1 MSRERRSFARLYVG
15 VEANYKQKESDDRG
29 RTVLVQDISL
39 SGVRFISNEVLDEN
53 TELNFTLNIPDILVP
68 LSATGIV
75 VWQKKFS
82 DSFYDTGIDF
92 LNLED
97 AAKKTLSL
105 YIDKSLG
112 RVKENRDFV
121 RSNLST
127 MITYKLTDNNSDKE
141 EKRCISV
148 DISSSGIK
156 VFSKEAL
163 NPETN
168 IQLTFSLPE
177 ETEIINAQGKVMW
190 SKTTE
195 EMFSEIGIEFTAI
208 ENKYI
213 NKINSYVKKTLGI
226 EW

>member
-15 VEANYKQKESDDRG
+15 VEASYNQIQAVDAVK
-29 RTVLVQDISL
+29 TVLVQDISL
-39 SGVRFISNEVLDEN
+39 SGVRFISNEALLEN
-53 TELNFTLNIPDILVP
+53 TKLKFTLNIPEIHLP
-68 LSATGIV
+68 ISADGKVI
-75 VWQKKFS
+75 WQKKFS

-92 LNLED
+92 SNLED
-97 AAKKTLSL
+97 SAKKALSL

-127 MITYKLTDNNSDKE
+127 MITYKLNNHSDHE

-163 NPETN
+163 IPESK
-168 IQLTFSLPE
+168 IKLTFSLPE
-177 ETEIINAQGKVMW
+177 DKEIISAQGIVMW
-190 SKTTE
+190 SKKTE
-195 EMFSEIGIEFTAI
+195 EMFSEIGIEFTEI
-208 ENKYI
+208 DDKYI

-226 EW
+226 AW